1 MKQVIEVYGKFLLEA
16 VGVAAL
22 ALLLLVGI
30 RDTEGN
36 RGIFQMV
43 GAKLPVESI
52 VVEDYFDAEI
62 YKSESEKQPPTIHL
76 QLETMIK
83 TGTQK
88 ISDYLIAEDYDANL
102 LPIKIL
108 SVINPEGTDITGDCN
123 PDTTEIL
130 FAKPG
135 IYTVTVAAK
144 DDGNRKTIKVVKIPV
159 NDEREEK
166 F

>member
-43 GAKLPVESI
+43 GAKLPVES
-52 VVEDYFDAEI
+52 YFDAEI
-62 YKSESEKQPPTIHL
+62 YKSESEKQPPTIRL

-108 SVINPEGTDITGDCN
+108 CVINPEGTDITGDCN
-123 PDTTEIL
+123 SDTTEIL
-130 FAKPG
+130 FPEPG
-135 IYTVTVAAK
+135 IYTVTLAAK

-159 NDEREEK
+159 NDERKEK
-166 F
+166 Y

>member
-62 YKSESEKQPPTIHL
+62 YKSESEKQPPTIRL

-123 PDTTEIL
+123 PDTAEIL

>member
-16 VGVAAL
+16 AGVAAL

-36 RGIFQMV
+36 RGIFRMV
-43 GAKLPVESI
+43 GAKLPVEST
-52 VVEDYFDAEI
+52 VVEDYLDAEI
-62 YKSESEKQPPTIHL
+62 YKSESAKQPPAIRL
-76 QLETMIK
+76 QLEAMIE

-135 IYTVTVAAK
+135 IYTVTVEAK